1 MRGSVA
7 GIVVRQVRRA
17 GEDAEGHEA
26 QRRPFSVLRLAGLA
40 LCLALGA
47 CQTDGSGMA
56 GAGGGTVAFDSI
68 DGPPQATFDKL
79 VGQLNSEAE
88 TRRVAVVSRSGG
100 AAYRVKGYLAMHVQR
115 GSATVAYAWDV
126 YDRNQTRVARLYGE
140 EPAGRVKG
148 SLADGWAAC
157 DDKVLARIADKSMAS
172 LSETLGIGGT
182 APAPAAASATA
193 AAPSAQEPK
202 PASAEPPLRPDPAGV
217 PVAALEAPG
226 PVLGYAAN

>member
-1 MRGSVA
+1 MRAYGA
-7 GIVVRQVRRA
+7 GIMDAGTRMGNARRLVS
-17 GEDAEGHEA
+17 
-26 QRRPFSVLRLAGLA
+26 PPRLAGLV

-56 GAGGGTVAFDSI
+56 GAGGSTVAFDSI
-68 DGPPQATFDKL
+68 DGPPPATFDRL

-126 YDRNQTRVARLYGE
+126 YDRNQTRVARLSGE

-148 SLADGWAAC
+148 SLSDGWSAC

-172 LSETLGIGGT
+172 LAETLGVGGT
-182 APAPAAASATA
+182 APAPAAA
-193 AAPSAQEPK
+193 APAAQEEK
-202 PASAEPPLRPDPAGV
+202 PAAAEPPLRPDPAGV
-217 PVAALEAPG
+217 PVAALATPG
-226 PVLGYAAN
+226 PALSYAAN

>member
-1 MRGSVA
+1 MRASGA
-7 GIVVRQVRRA
+7 GIADVHARGGIGGQAARRLIS
-17 GEDAEGHEA
+17 
-26 QRRPFSVLRLAGLA
+26 PLRLAGLV

-126 YDRNQTRVARLYGE
+126 YDRNQTRVARLSGE

-148 SLADGWAAC
+148 SLSDGWAAC

-172 LSETLGIGGT
+172 LAETLGVGGT
-182 APAPAAASATA
+182 APAPATATA
-193 AAPSAQEPK
+193 TTAAPAAQDER
-202 PASAEPPLRPDPAGV
+202 PATAEPAVRPDPAGV
-217 PVAALEAPG
+217 PVAALGSSGSA
-226 PVLGYAAN
+226 LSYAAN